1 MQHSLRAT
9 GALKI
14 MGRIFMSSEDLLQEI
29 QDIMRDVFD
38 VDDLVISESTT
49 ADDVEEWDSL
59 SHIRLIVAI
68 ERKFGFKFKNSE
80 IETLKNVGDLIRL
93 IQSKAG

>member
-1 MQHSLRAT
+1 
-9 GALKI
+9 
-14 MGRIFMSSEDLLQEI
+14 MSEI

-38 VDDLVISESTT
+38 LDDLDISKDTT
-49 ADDVEEWDSL
+49 AEDVEEWDSL

-80 IETLKNVGDLIRL
+80 IESLKNVGDLIKI
-93 IQSKAG
+93 IQTKTG